1 MRLLSRFRSRSNEI
15 AESATDLSGVV
26 SDVSRDSEQV
36 KSQIDSTVGIA
47 RKGRSDMELV
57 GTAMD
62 EIRDSMSLLVDA
74 IRKVGEASKRDY
86 RNYKLDRKYFRR
98 NLTVVVKCFY

>member
-1 MRLLSRFRSRSNEI
+1 MQQAASMAALSETVEQISESINEI

-74 IRKVGEASKRDY
+74 IRKVGKPPKR
-86 RNYKLDRKYFRR
+86 LQE
-98 NLTVVVKCFY
+98 LQA